1 MKKFLRYL
9 APLCCFIVMLVALT
23 VTASA
28 AESGNEEKGPHCDPD
43 ISTDSKISIKA
54 NINCNPDLPK
64 LMFGQEVVA
73 IEGAVY
79 YETADFAGSGN
90 HGTANNCYTSHLYIA
105 GFARIDPDTTR
116 LVAWKGYQRDDVP
129 VGELAPDFVDG
140 GADSTILIAT
150 YTPGFTTGSVGWFR
164 ACDLKYRI
172 GELTYLHDNN
182 VNQPDLF
189 QENDIYYHDPDH
201 DQPAVTP
208 ENVAGAIQNATTKG
222 QKTALFLDA
231 SGSVMSYSA
240 AIAAYAEQVD
250 TADYVAVFA
259 GDCQEIKADE
269 YSDQIFN
276 LTGGTNI
283 YGALNTL
290 PDEPF
295 DVVIL
300 VTDTW
305 DNRGYTLKERDNI
318 AAFYILSVV
327 DTGET
332 YHTTASTIGTKWH
345 VSPVVRRLDM
355 E

>member
-9 APLCCFIVMLVALT
+9 TPLCCFVVMLAALT

-28 AESGNEEKGPHCDPD
+28 AETGD
-43 ISTDSKISIKA
+43 
-54 NINCNPDLPK
+54 PDLPK

-79 YETADFAGSGN
+79 YETADFAGSGD
-90 HGTANNCYTSHLYIA
+90 HGTANNLCTAQLYIA
-105 GFARIDPDTTR
+105 GFARVDPDTSR
-116 LVAWKGYQRDDVP
+116 LVAWKCYQRDDVP

-140 GADSTILIAT
+140 GTDSTILIAT

-164 ACDLKYRI
+164 ACDLKCRI
-172 GELTYLHDNN
+172 GELTYERKD
-182 VNQPDLF
+182 PDTDPYID
-189 QENDIYYHDPDH
+189 NDIFYYNPDR

-208 ENVAGAIQNATTKG
+208 ENVADAIQNATTKG

-231 SGSVMSYSA
+231 SGSVLNYSA

-250 TADYVAVFA
+250 TADYVAIFA
-259 GDCQEIKADE
+259 GNCLEIEASE
-269 YSDQIFN
+269 YADQIFS
-276 LTGGTNI
+276 LAGGTDI

-295 DVVIL
+295 DIVIL

-305 DNRGYTLKERDNI
+305 NNGYSTLQERKNV
-318 AAFYILSVV
+318 AALHILSVV
-327 DTGET
+327 DTSET
-332 YHTTASTIGTKWH
+332 YHAVASEIGTKWN
-345 VSPVVRRLDM
+345 VSPIVRRLDM